1 MDFNTTLN
9 NGKKLYIRQAKPEDA
24 KKMIDYLNLVG
35 GESNNL
41 MFGKDEF
48 LLSQEQEEKY
58 IMEIN
63 KTINSKIFVGLID
76 NEIISVSQI
85 IGENRNRISHN
96 SSLSISVKKEYWGI
110 GIGTLMLSEVIK
122 FAKSTKIISNI
133 HLTVNSTNDRAISL
147 YKKFGFEI
155 IGEHKNYTKIDN
167 HYYNEKLMDLSLN

>member
-41 MFGKDEF
+41 TFGKDEF

-96 SSLSISVKKEYWGI
+96 SS
-110 GIGTLMLSEVIK
+110 
-122 FAKSTKIISNI
+122 F
-133 HLTVNSTNDRAISL
+133 L
-147 YKKFGFEI
+147 Y
-155 IGEHKNYTKIDN
+155 
-167 HYYNEKLMDLSLN
+167 L